1 MPKNKR
7 SYHKPQEPK
16 PRKSGLSFEIA
27 LPQAAVGAIFSFL
40 IGVGAVVIHIEQ
52 HQTQLVQ
59 QKQSIQQQC
68 QSYLSTPPQVQS
80 PQQLSMLRKEVRN

>member
-16 PRKSGLSFEIA
+16 PKKSGLSFEIA
-27 LPQAAVGAIFSFL
+27 LPQAAVSAIFSFL
-40 IGVGAVVIHIEQ
+40 IGVGAVSVVIHIEQ

-68 QSYLSTPPQVQS
+68 QSYLSTPPQ
-80 PQQLSMLRKEVRN
+80 LSMLRKEVRN